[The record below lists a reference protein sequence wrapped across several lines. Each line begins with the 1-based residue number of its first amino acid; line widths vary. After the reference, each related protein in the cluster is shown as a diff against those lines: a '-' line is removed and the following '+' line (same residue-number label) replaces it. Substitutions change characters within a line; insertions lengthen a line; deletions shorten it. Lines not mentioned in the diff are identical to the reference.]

1 MITAP
6 AQDLTGT
13 HPSHRTLFV
22 IVLAS
27 LAVVAAVIVLLAT
40 SPWSSNSTSGNSPG
54 PKPAP
59 TSHVAAQCFGGRVI
73 HPC

>member
-13 HPSHRTLFV
+13 HPNHRTLFV
-22 IVLAS
+22 VVLAA

-40 SPWSSNSTSGNSPG
+40 SPWSSNSPTANNPPPPAKHIATVQCHGG
-54 PKPAP
+54 P
-59 TSHVAAQCFGGRVI
+59 VI
-73 HPC
+73 QPC